1 MGTAIVKGLTEVHHC
16 VTYSP
21 PRPIY
26 GLCRV
31 GQPLRPT
38 LRCDLLS
45 GNYGTSLNQ
54 GCQFVVDFLISG
66 ILTFWGQNNFFPVF
80 PSISGIFDIL
90 NFLYFAPCI
99 FCFFGRFL

>member
-1 MGTAIVKGLTEVHHC
+1 MGTPIVKGLTEVHHC
-16 VTYSP
+16 ATYSP

-45 GNYGTSLNQ
+45 GNYGTQNHWHLNIYTWGNSSDSEVSL
-54 GCQFVVDFLISG
+54 S
-66 ILTFWGQNNFFPVF
+66 
-80 PSISGIFDIL
+80 
-90 NFLYFAPCI
+90 
-99 FCFFGRFL
+99 